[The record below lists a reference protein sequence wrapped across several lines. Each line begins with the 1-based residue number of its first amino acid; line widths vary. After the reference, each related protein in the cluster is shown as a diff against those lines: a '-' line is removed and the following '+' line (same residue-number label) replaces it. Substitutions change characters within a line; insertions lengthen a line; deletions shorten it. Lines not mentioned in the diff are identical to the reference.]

1 MANPAKTNKTNSN
14 FKVTI
19 HSTTGACDTNLFK
32 KMCERGDL
40 NSVRVKGA
48 VGDII
53 KVNGIANVTIEC
65 NGEEPFDIHYY
76 APDNGTYSSGSE
88 LFYESV
94 TDYIDEC
101 STFKI
106 ITIKTKRGMAFK
118 ASPILGDTEIE
129 TIE

>member
-1 MANPAKTNKTNSN
+1 MANSAKTNSN

-19 HSTTGACDTNLFK
+19 HSTTGACDTGLFK

-40 NSVRVKGA
+40 NSVRVKDA

-53 KVNGIANVTIEC
+53 KVTGLADVTIEC

-76 APDNGTYSSGSE
+76 ATDNGIYSSGSE

-101 STFKI
+101 NTFKI
-106 ITIKTKRGMAFK
+106 ISIKTKRGTAFK

>member
-1 MANPAKTNKTNSN
+1 MANSAKKTNSN

-19 HSTTGACDTNLFK
+19 HSTTGACDTGLFK

-40 NSVRVKGA
+40 NSVRVKDV

-53 KVNGIANVTIEC
+53 KITGIADVTIEC

-76 APDNGTYSSGSE
+76 ATDNGIYSSGSE

-101 STFKI
+101 NMFKI
-106 ITIKTKRGMAFK
+106 ITIKTKRGTAFK

>member
-1 MANPAKTNKTNSN
+1 MANSAKTNSN

-19 HSTTGACDTNLFK
+19 HSTTGACDTGLFK

-40 NSVRVKGA
+40 NSVRVKDA

-53 KVNGIANVTIEC
+53 KVTGLADVTIEC

-76 APDNGTYSSGSE
+76 ATDNGIYSSGSE

-94 TDYIDEC
+94 SDYIDEC
-101 STFKI
+101 NTFKI
-106 ITIKTKRGMAFK
+106 ISIKTKRGTAFK

>member
-1 MANPAKTNKTNSN
+1 MANSAKTNKTNSN

-19 HSTTGACDTNLFK
+19 HLTTGACDTNLFK

-40 NSVRVKGA
+40 NSVRVKDA

-65 NGEEPFDIHYY
+65 NEEPPFDIYYY
-76 APDNGTYSSGSE
+76 ATDNGIYSSGSE

-101 STFKI
+101 NTFKI
-106 ITIKTKRGMAFK
+106 ISIRTKRGTAFK
-118 ASPILGDTEIE
+118 ASPIIGDTEIE

>member
-1 MANPAKTNKTNSN
+1 MAAKTNTKKFN
-14 FKVTI
+14 VTI
-19 HSTTGACDTNLFK
+19 NSVEGTCDTPLFK

-40 NSVRVKGA
+40 NALRVKDA
-48 VGDII
+48 VGDVI
-53 KVNGIANVTIEC
+53 KITGLADVTIEC

-76 APDNGTYSSGSE
+76 ATDNGIYSSGSE

-101 STFKI
+101 NTFKI
-106 ITIKTKRGMAFK
+106 ISIKTKRGTAFK
-118 ASPILGDTEIE
+118 ASPILGDVEIE

>member
-1 MANPAKTNKTNSN
+1 MANSAKTSSN

-19 HSTTGACDTNLFK
+19 HSTTGACDTGLFK

-40 NSVRVKGA
+40 NSVRIKDA

-53 KVNGIANVTIEC
+53 KVTGLADVTIEC

-76 APDNGTYSSGSE
+76 ATDNGIYSSGSE
-88 LFYESV
+88 LFYESI

-101 STFKI
+101 NTFKI
-106 ITIKTKRGMAFK
+106 ISIKTKRGTAFK

>member
-1 MANPAKTNKTNSN
+1 MANSAKTNSN

-40 NSVRVKGA
+40 NSVRVKDA
-48 VGDII
+48 VGDVI
-53 KVNGIANVTIEC
+53 KVTGIADVTIEC

-76 APDNGTYSSGSE
+76 ATDNGIYSSGSE

-101 STFKI
+101 NTFKI
-106 ITIKTKRGMAFK
+106 ITIKTKRGTAFK

>member
-1 MANPAKTNKTNSN
+1 MANSAKTNKTN

-19 HSTTGACDTNLFK
+19 HSTTGTCDTNLFK

-40 NSVRVKGA
+40 NSVRVKDA

-53 KVNGIANVTIEC
+53 KVTGIADVTIEC
-65 NGEEPFDIHYY
+65 NGEEPFDIYYY
-76 APDNGTYSSGSE
+76 ATDNGIYSSGSE

-101 STFKI
+101 NTFKI
-106 ITIKTKRGMAFK
+106 ITIKTKRGTAFK
-118 ASPILGDTEIE
+118 ASPILGDMEIE

>member
-1 MANPAKTNKTNSN
+1 MTNSAKTNSN

-19 HSTTGACDTNLFK
+19 HSTTGACDTGLFK

-40 NSVRVKGA
+40 NSTRIKDA

-53 KVNGIANVTIEC
+53 KVNGIAHVTIEC
-65 NGEEPFDIHYY
+65 NNEEPFDIYYY
-76 APDNGTYSSGSE
+76 ATDNGIYSSGSE
-88 LFYESV
+88 LFYESI

-101 STFKI
+101 NTFKI
-106 ITIKTKRGMAFK
+106 ISIKTKRGTAFK

>member
-1 MANPAKTNKTNSN
+1 MANSAKTNSN

-19 HSTTGACDTNLFK
+19 HSTTGACDTRLFK

-40 NSVRVKGA
+40 NSVRVKDA

-53 KVNGIANVTIEC
+53 KVTGIADVTIEC

-76 APDNGTYSSGSE
+76 ATDNGIYSSGSE

-101 STFKI
+101 NTFKI
-106 ITIKTKRGMAFK
+106 ISIKTKRGTAFK
-118 ASPILGDTEIE
+118 ASPILDDVKIE

>member
-1 MANPAKTNKTNSN
+1 MANSAKTNSN

-40 NSVRVKGA
+40 NSVRVKDA
-48 VGDII
+48 VGDVI
-53 KVNGIANVTIEC
+53 KVTGIADVTIEC

-76 APDNGTYSSGSE
+76 ATDNGIYSSGSE

-101 STFKI
+101 NTFKI
-106 ITIKTKRGMAFK
+106 ITIKTKRGTAFK
-118 ASPILGDTEIE
+118 ASPILGDVEIE

>member
-1 MANPAKTNKTNSN
+1 MANSAKTNSN

-19 HSTTGACDTNLFK
+19 HSTTGTCDTNIFK

-40 NSVRVKGA
+40 NSVRVKDA

-53 KVNGIANVTIEC
+53 KVNGIADVTIEC

-76 APDNGTYSSGSE
+76 ATDNGIYSSGSE

-101 STFKI
+101 NTFKI
-106 ITIKTKRGMAFK
+106 INIKTKRGTAFK
-118 ASPILGDTEIE
+118 ASPIIGDVKIE

>member
-1 MANPAKTNKTNSN
+1 MANSAKTNSN

-19 HSTTGACDTNLFK
+19 HSTTGACDTALFK

-40 NSVRVKGA
+40 NSMRVKDC

-53 KVNGIANVTIEC
+53 KVNGIADVTIEC

-76 APDNGTYSSGSE
+76 ATDNGIYSSGSE

-101 STFKI
+101 NTFKI
-106 ITIKTKRGMAFK
+106 INIKTKRGTAFK
-118 ASPILGDTEIE
+118 ASPILGDTGIE

>member
-1 MANPAKTNKTNSN
+1 MANSAKTNSN

-19 HSTTGACDTNLFK
+19 HSTTGACDTGLFK

-40 NSVRVKGA
+40 NSVRVKDA

-53 KVNGIANVTIEC
+53 KVTGLADVTIEC

-76 APDNGTYSSGSE
+76 ATDNGIYSSGSE

-101 STFKI
+101 NTFKI
-106 ITIKTKRGMAFK
+106 ISIKTKRGTAFK
-118 ASPILGDTEIE
+118 ASPILGDVEME